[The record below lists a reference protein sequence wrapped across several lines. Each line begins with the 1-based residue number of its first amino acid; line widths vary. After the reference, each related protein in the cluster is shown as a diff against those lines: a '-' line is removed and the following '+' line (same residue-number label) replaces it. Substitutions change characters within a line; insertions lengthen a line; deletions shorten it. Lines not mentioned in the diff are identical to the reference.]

1 MRNTKNFK
9 NNELDSN
16 FSYHRWIWYVYGYLS
31 LARMGVEKL
40 KKENRPP
47 ATITSLEN
55 YFSYRKK
62 YLLIPIIY
70 NIKHAIEIIYK
81 ALKVQVDVK
90 YIRSHNIIDLSKAVK
105 ESIEKLGLTIKSTE
119 LDELAIIAEKY
130 FKLKIF
136 NKKVI
141 NATSIFDSQNDI
153 FRFPNDILN
162 SEKLNEVSKKE
173 INEFLIDIKKLNQ
186 LLCAIKESIQ
196 KTKIF

>member
-1 MRNTKNFK
+1 M
-9 NNELDSN
+9 
-16 FSYHRWIWYVYGYLS
+16 
-31 LARMGVEKL
+31 
-40 KKENRPP
+40 
-47 ATITSLEN
+47 
-55 YFSYRKK
+55 
-62 YLLIPIIY
+62 LIPIIY